1 VVELVPQ
8 SYVDRLDPDKIF
20 GRAAP
25 LQVDLGCGD
34 GTFLCALAA
43 QAQQKNFLGIE
54 RLAGRVRSASR
65 KAARLGNVRV
75 LQVESNYAV
84 RYLLPLGSVEA
95 FYLLFPDPWP
105 KRRHH
110 RRRIVTS
117 DFLRAISGALVK
129 NGMLHVATDQPDY
142 FQHTRRCAQQS
153 TEFAIK
159 GGGCA
164 QLPLSAFEKRFRCT
178 GAQIYRLE
186 LRKISPVM

>member
-1 VVELVPQ
+1 VVELVPE
-8 SYVDRLDPDKIF
+8 SFVERLDPDEIF

-34 GTFLCALAA
+34 GTFLCALAER
-43 QAQQKNFLGIE
+43 AQQKNFLGIE

-65 KAARLGNVRV
+65 KVARLDNVRI
-75 LQVESNYAV
+75 LQVESHYAV
-84 RYLLPLGSVEA
+84 RYLLPPKSVET

-110 RRRIVTS
+110 RRRIVTV
-117 DFLRAISGALVK
+117 DFLTAISATLLE
-129 NGMLHVATDQPDY
+129 NGMLSIATDEADY
-142 FQHTRRCAQQS
+142 FQHIRHCAEQS

-159 GGGCA
+159 CGGGEK
-164 QLPLSAFEKRFRCT
+164 LPLSAFEKRFRCA

-186 LRKISPVM
+186 LRKISPFT